1 MFSTRVKGFGGIT
14 TLFIG
19 LMVTVIIAV
28 SVVIPVVQET
38 IENANL
44 TGAAGTLLAIVPLL
58 VVVAIVL
65 LVVGLYRIR

>member
-1 MFSTRVKGFGGIT
+1 VKGFGGIT

-28 SVVIPVVQET
+28 SVVIPVIQET
-38 IENANL
+38 IDNANL
-44 TGAAGTLLAIVPLL
+44 TGAAGTLLGIVPLL
-58 VVVAIVL
+58 LVVAIVL